1 MINIIVTVVVGAV
14 IGWLAG
20 IIVQTKSGLIID
32 VLVGILGAFLAGFI
46 FSSQTFL
53 NGNFSLTSL
62 FYSFLGALL
71 LMFMLKAVLK
81 GMGD

>member
-1 MINIIVTVVVGAV
+1 MINLIVTLIVGAV

-20 IIVQTKSGLIID
+20 MIVQTKSGLIID
-32 VLVGILGAFLAGFI
+32 ILVGVFGAFLAGFI
-46 FSSQTFL
+46 FGRQTFL
-53 NGNFSLTSL
+53 NGSFNLTSL

-81 GMGD
+81 GVGD